1 MSLITQEIAEA
12 VVHEIGSE
20 MDYHINL
27 MDEHAVIIA
36 STDRKRI
43 GMKHEGALRI
53 LREGIE
59 ELPIEEDDATET
71 TRIGTNLAIHYQKSI
86 VGGIGITGPREEVQQ
101 FGKIVRRMTEV
112 LLEESL
118 RQSTGILNRRIVYRF
133 VDEWLRT
140 EEVLNNAS
148 LVERGKALGM
158 DVRLPRRCF
167 VIRYQQAEELNR
179 TLEGQRTMGKMDR
192 FIRTQLKG
200 SKDTVYYHQATDQY
214 CFVPAVSDDL
224 LLERIHLWQRQ
235 IRHLFHQELFVAYDS
250 DEKGTLR
257 IQDAFQEAEQAL
269 ACCTLDRPILG
280 YGELSL
286 ELVLNEV
293 SAVQAGNYLY
303 KLFRTKDTQK
313 WREWMILI
321 ALYFQYGG
329 AITKMAEESY
339 IHKNT
344 LQYRLKKLAL
354 QTGMDIR
361 RPTGAAHF
369 YIAKELYTKYFH

>member
-1 MSLITQEIAEA
+1 MSWITQEIAQA

-27 MDEHAVIIA
+27 MDEHGVIIA
-36 STDRKRI
+36 STDQKRI

-53 LREGIE
+53 LEEGIE
-59 ELPIEEDDATET
+59 EVPIEEGDATET
-71 TRIGTNLAIHYQKSI
+71 TRIGTNLAIHYHDNI
-86 VGGIGITGPREEVQQ
+86 VGVIGITGPREKVQQ

-118 RQSTGILNRRIVYRF
+118 RQSMGIFNRRIVYRF

-140 EEVLNNAS
+140 EDVLSNTS
-148 LVERGKALGM
+148 LVERGKALDM
-158 DVRLPRRCF
+158 DVRIPRRCL

-179 TLEGQRTMGKMDR
+179 TLEGQRCMGKMDH
-192 FIRTQLKG
+192 FIRTQLKT
-200 SKDTVYYHQATDQY
+200 SKNTVYYHQATDQY
-214 CFVPAVSDDL
+214 CFVPAVSDAL

-235 IRHLFHQELFVAYDS
+235 IRHMFHQELFVAYD
-250 DEKGTLR
+250 DRKDGTHR
-257 IQDAFQEAEQAL
+257 IQDVFREAQQAL
-269 ACCTLDRPILG
+269 ACCTVDRPVLG

-293 SAVQAGNYLY
+293 SAAQAGNYLQ
-303 KLFRTKDTQK
+303 KLFRTKDTQR
-313 WREWMILI
+313 WREWMMLI
-321 ALYFQYGG
+321 SLYFHYAGS
-329 AITKMAEESY
+329 ITKMAQEGY

-344 LQYRLKKLAL
+344 LQYRLKKLAFE
-354 QTGMDIR
+354 TGVDIR

-369 YIAKELYTKYFH
+369 YIAQELFMKYFS